1 MTQVTAALRTE
12 WGALW
17 LMLGL
22 GLVNIV
28 LAVWRPRFGRRRS
41 TS

>member
-1 MTQVTAALRTE
+1 MTQVPGLLRTE

-17 LMLGL
+17 LAL

-28 LAVWRPRFGRRRS
+28 LAIWRPRLNRRRAA
-41 TS
+41 TH